1 MVNFSSIGNFFRSLS
16 YINRH
21 TISLSKLKNR
31 FKIMKE
37 YSNGDLKVSSFPNMI
52 HIEPTNHC
60 NLQCVMCPQP
70 RDMTRVK
77 GTMEL
82 KMFKDIINELRNTP
96 AEFVYLH
103 QFGESLLV
111 NDVYEMIDYAEDANI
126 RAGMSTNAVALNEK
140 NSKRLLNSKLSFLT
154 LSLDGGKQEIYDK
167 FRPGDSWERVEKNVF
182 KFLDLRKKMT
192 NEKSPFVV
200 VQTISMKGNEN
211 SIQNLK
217 NKFSDYNVIFSNKPF
232 NDWGGK
238 LDDINS
244 LAIMDHSQDNKEI
257 EKCEKP
263 YKLLTIEWD
272 GTVVPCT
279 RFWDNQFTYGKFPEQ
294 TLREIWN
301 SDKAQKF
308 RAAHNKSRDGL
319 SFCSTC
325 SLDGPS
331 PIESI
336 GLRFLD
342 IMFIEKLIAGIPLV
356 RERKLTS
363 FLEKFRGYRK
373 KKLRP

>member
-1 MVNFSSIGNFFRSLS
+1 MINFSSIGNFFRSLS

-217 NKFSDYNVIFSNKPF
+217 NERRLAKFLITLFR
-232 NDWGGK
+232 
-238 LDDINS
+238 LI
-244 LAIMDHSQDNKEI
+244 
-257 EKCEKP
+257 
-263 YKLLTIEWD
+263 LL
-272 GTVVPCT
+272 
-279 RFWDNQFTYGKFPEQ
+279 F
-294 TLREIWN
+294 
-301 SDKAQKF
+301 
-308 RAAHNKSRDGL
+308 
-319 SFCSTC
+319 
-325 SLDGPS
+325 
-331 PIESI
+331 
-336 GLRFLD
+336 FL
-342 IMFIEKLIAGIPLV
+342 V
-356 RERKLTS
+356 TSHVRKLTIT
-363 FLEKFRGYRK
+363 FLYSVWYKCFFFFEINFAKSRNGSS
-373 KKLRP
+373 